1 MVSGMSNS
9 ATNVEIEDVLS
20 SIRRLVSDDSH
31 GQNQAGAAADGNDAQ
46 NFGRLVLTPAQRV
59 PDDAPQMETE
69 TVQETSAEAE
79 PILLTEAYAP
89 TEEAEPEQ
97 DHEQA
102 QEHHHE
108 HHNSEQEHQE
118 AAQDNDD
125 HWEEA
130 SDPNIVSDI
139 VQEELQ
145 AALAALDLGSDNQN
159 DHDEDHS
166 EDQSEDHA
174 EDHSEEWHED
184 EAEVEAAEVLFENA
198 AEDDDQQDEAEP
210 EVAVA
215 EPTVD
220 DYEKDTFVEEVQA
233 SAAEES
239 VDDERARTLEAKIAE
254 LEAMIATND
263 ATWDGDVVDE
273 TGNAAYVGDASL
285 PWEDASFSDSPMA
298 AFENASAEEAAA
310 MSMERVAEPASQ
322 GTPDVQPEPELQ
334 PAAMIDEDMLREMV
348 TQIVRQELQGKLGER
363 ITRSVRKL
371 VRQEIH
377 RALMSQEF
385 E

>member
-1 MVSGMSNS
+1 MSNS

-20 SIRRLVSDDSH
+20 SIRRLVSDDSR
-31 GQNQAGAAADGNDAQ
+31 GQNQTGTASEGDAAQD
-46 NFGRLVLTPAQRV
+46 FGRLVLTPAQRV
-59 PDDAPQMETE
+59 PDDSPQIE
-69 TVQETSAEAE
+69 SADIQDTTAAAE

-89 TEEAEPEQ
+89 PEASEPEQ
-97 DHEQA
+97 DQPTQDYSEPDHTEQPV
-102 QEHHHE
+102 HH
-108 HHNSEQEHQE
+108 E

-130 SDPNIVSDI
+130 SDANIVSDI
-139 VQEELQ
+139 IQEELQ
-145 AALAALDLGSDNQN
+145 AALGALDLGSDNQN
-159 DHDEDHS
+159 DHAD
-166 EDQSEDHA
+166 DQSEGPSDV
-174 EDHSEEWHED
+174 HSDEWHED

-198 AEDDDQQDEAEP
+198 AEDIDQPDDTEVQESAP
-210 EVAVA
+210 EHDVA
-215 EPTVD
+215 EPV
-220 DYEKDTFVEEVQA
+220 EQPHVEEPQVEEVRA
-233 SAAEES
+233 SEADDS

-273 TGNAAYVGDASL
+273 TGNAAYMGDASL

-298 AFENASAEEAAA
+298 AFENASVEEAAA
-310 MSMERVAEPASQ
+310 MSMERVAEPAAQ
-322 GTPDVQPEPELQ
+322 DATEAEPE